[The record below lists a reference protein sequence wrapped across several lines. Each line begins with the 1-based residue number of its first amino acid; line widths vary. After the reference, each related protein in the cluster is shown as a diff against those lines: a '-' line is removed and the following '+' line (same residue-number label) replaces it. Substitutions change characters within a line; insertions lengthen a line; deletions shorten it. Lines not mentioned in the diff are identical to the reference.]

1 MDILQILLISV
12 GLAADAFA
20 VSVVKG
26 LSVKNI
32 SLKDTIKLSLC
43 FGTFQGI
50 MPLIGYLLGS
60 AFEKI
65 IVNVDH
71 YVAFVL
77 LGFIGIKMIIESN
90 NEEENNNSDLTN
102 SRNYIGSLPGLLRI
116 RSFVSSVEE
125 LNRSD
130 FYYFSGYYIPSCY
143 LLKQIKLEK
152 NKWEETQNLPL
163 KVELQNNLVIGTLS
177 SFDIYSFLSNIINK

>member
-32 SLKDTIKLSLC
+32 SVKDAIKLALC

-77 LGFIGIKMIIESN
+77 LGFIGIKMIVESN
-90 NEEENNNSDLTN
+90 NEEENNSDLSIKNILLLGVATSIDALAVGIAYACAYGSN
-102 SRNYIGSLPGLLRI
+102 NAILTFTVIAIITFILSMIGVKIGSKFGSKYDKVAQIIGGIILILLGTNI
-116 RSFVSSVEE
+116 
-125 LNRSD
+125 
-130 FYYFSGYYIPSCY
+130 
-143 LLKQIKLEK
+143 LLEH
-152 NKWEETQNLPL
+152 L
-163 KVELQNNLVIGTLS
+163 KIL
-177 SFDIYSFLSNIINK
+177 

>member
-32 SLKDTIKLSLC
+32 SVKDTIKLALC

-90 NEEENNNSDLTN
+90 NEEENNSDLSIKNILLLGVATSIDALAIGIAYACAYGSN
-102 SRNYIGSLPGLLRI
+102 NAILTFTVIAIITFILSMIGVKIGSKFGSKYDKVAQIIGGIILILLGTNI
-116 RSFVSSVEE
+116 
-125 LNRSD
+125 
-130 FYYFSGYYIPSCY
+130 
-143 LLKQIKLEK
+143 LLEH
-152 NKWEETQNLPL
+152 L
-163 KVELQNNLVIGTLS
+163 KIL
-177 SFDIYSFLSNIINK
+177 

>member
-32 SLKDTIKLSLC
+32 SVKDTIKLALC

-90 NEEENNNSDLTN
+90 NEEENNSDLSIKNILLLGVATSIDALAVGIAYACAYGSN
-102 SRNYIGSLPGLLRI
+102 NAILTFTVIAIITFILSMIGVKIGSKFGSKYDKVAQIIGGIILILLGTNI
-116 RSFVSSVEE
+116 
-125 LNRSD
+125 
-130 FYYFSGYYIPSCY
+130 
-143 LLKQIKLEK
+143 LLEH
-152 NKWEETQNLPL
+152 L
-163 KVELQNNLVIGTLS
+163 KIL
-177 SFDIYSFLSNIINK
+177 

>member
-1 MDILQILLISV
+1 MNILQILLISV

-26 LSVKNI
+26 LSIKNI
-32 SLKDTIKLSLC
+32 NIKDTMKLAIC
-43 FGTFQGI
+43 FGAFQGI

-60 AFEKI
+60 AFEKV

-90 NEEENNNSDLTN
+90 NEEEDNSDLSIKNVLLLGIATSIDALAVGIAYACAYGSN
-102 SRNYIGSLPGLLRI
+102 NAILTFTVIAIITFILSMIGVKIGSKFGSKYGKVAEIIGGIILILLGTNI
-116 RSFVSSVEE
+116 
-125 LNRSD
+125 
-130 FYYFSGYYIPSCY
+130 
-143 LLKQIKLEK
+143 LLEHLGIL
-152 NKWEETQNLPL
+152 
-163 KVELQNNLVIGTLS
+163 
-177 SFDIYSFLSNIINK
+177 

>member
-32 SLKDTIKLSLC
+32 SVKDTIKLALC

-90 NEEENNNSDLTN
+90 NEEENNNSDLSIKNILLLGVAT
-102 SRNYIGSLPGLLRI
+102 SIDALAVGIAYACAYGSNNI
-116 RSFVSSVEE
+116 
-125 LNRSD
+125 N
-130 FYYFSGYYIPSCY
+130 FYSNC
-143 LLKQIKLEK
+143 
-152 NKWEETQNLPL
+152 
-163 KVELQNNLVIGTLS
+163 NNN
-177 SFDIYSFLSNIINK
+177 IYIINDRC

>member
-90 NEEENNNSDLTN
+90 NEEENNNSDLSIKNILLLGVATSIDALAVGIAYACAYSN
-102 SRNYIGSLPGLLRI
+102 NAILTFTVIAIITFILSMIGVKIGSKFGSKYDKVAQIIGGIILILLGTNI
-116 RSFVSSVEE
+116 
-125 LNRSD
+125 
-130 FYYFSGYYIPSCY
+130 
-143 LLKQIKLEK
+143 LLEH
-152 NKWEETQNLPL
+152 L
-163 KVELQNNLVIGTLS
+163 KIL
-177 SFDIYSFLSNIINK
+177 

>member
-32 SLKDTIKLSLC
+32 SVKDTIKLALC

-90 NEEENNNSDLTN
+90 TEEENNNSDLSIKNILLLGVATSIDALAVGIAYACAYGSN
-102 SRNYIGSLPGLLRI
+102 NAILTFTVIAIITFILSMIGVKIGSKFGSKYDKVAQIIGGIILILLGTNI
-116 RSFVSSVEE
+116 
-125 LNRSD
+125 
-130 FYYFSGYYIPSCY
+130 
-143 LLKQIKLEK
+143 LLEH
-152 NKWEETQNLPL
+152 L
-163 KVELQNNLVIGTLS
+163 KIL
-177 SFDIYSFLSNIINK
+177 